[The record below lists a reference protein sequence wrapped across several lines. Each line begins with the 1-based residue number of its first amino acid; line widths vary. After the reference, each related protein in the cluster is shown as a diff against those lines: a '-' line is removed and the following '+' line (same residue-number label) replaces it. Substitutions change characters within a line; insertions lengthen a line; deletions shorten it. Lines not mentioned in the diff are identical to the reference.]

1 MSSFFRKVSL
11 TVTKK
16 KGLEFKQNFITEVR
30 ELLDTYENLFVISM
44 FNQRNFFLKDLRKD
58 FSSDSK

>member
-1 MSSFFRKVSL
+1 
-11 TVTKK
+11 VTKK

-30 ELLDTYENLFVISM
+30 EQLDNYENLFIISM